1 MATTYDVALQ
11 IDHDLHRIYPDL
23 LDLPEIEKMYE
34 EARERGDDTWWL
46 ADWSGR
52 ELEWQDM
59 AFRIERLS
67 RQYQD
72 GQMSEE
78 QAERYREL
86 IDLLRERVPI
96 LKRLNWWLP
105 LVPIEFSMIAPESV
119 E

>member
-1 MATTYDVALQ
+1 MDTAPELTERIDYDLRFA
-11 IDHDLHRIYPDL
+11 R
-23 LDLPEIEKMYE
+23 LDLEDLPMLEADWA
-34 EARERGDDTWWL
+34 EARRQGDDVQWL

-105 LVPIEFSMIAPESV
+105 LIPIEFSIEATE
-119 E
+119 